1 MAGDCNRQ
9 HRHLISSESGLAN
22 GNAVQHAV
30 VILKYMDSDAL
41 YDDVVDKYTR
51 FVNPYLAKL
60 LSFAGFGVEMYGE
73 GCYIFDHEGRK
84 FLDCLGGYGSF
95 ALGHRH
101 PKVVAAAKDQLD
113 RLPLSG
119 KAFFGKQMCDLAA
132 KLADI
137 APQGLQYS
145 FFCNS
150 GTEAVEAALKFAKAA
165 TGRFKLVSTHGSYH
179 GKTLGAL
186 SVTGRSKYQKPFEPL
201 LPGVTFVDYGDTQAA
216 FEAID
221 ETTAAMIVEPIQGEG
236 GIVVPPDGYLLALRQ
251 HCTRNGALL
260 IADEVQTCLGRTGD
274 MFGCNHEG
282 VTPDIMPLA
291 KQIGGGVM
299 PLGVCM
305 GTPEVWEGVFAT
317 NPLVHTSTFGGNPVA
332 CAAGLAAIEVIQ
344 DEGLV
349 ERSRTMG
356 ELFRTGLREMAAKH
370 TDLVSDVRGR
380 GLMIGVE
387 FAMDEVG
394 ELTIAQM
401 LKRGMCAAYTLNNP
415 RVIRLEPPL
424 IIDEEQISFAV
435 DTMGA
440 ALTETSELL
449 ASIA

>member
-1 MAGDCNRQ
+1 
-9 HRHLISSESGLAN
+9 
-22 GNAVQHAV
+22 
-30 VILKYMDSDAL
+30 MDSDAL

-73 GCYIFDHEGRK
+73 GCYIYDHEGKRY
-84 FLDCLGGYGSF
+84 LDCLGGYGSF

-101 PKVVAAAKDQLD
+101 PKVVEAAKIQLD
-113 RLPLSG
+113 KLPLSG
-119 KAFFGKQMCDLAA
+119 KAFFSQPLCDLAA
-132 KLADI
+132 KLADV
-137 APQGLQYS
+137 APGALQYS
-145 FFCNS
+145 FMCNS
-150 GTEAVEAALKFAKAA
+150 GAEAVEAALKFARIA
-165 TGRFKLVSTHGSYH
+165 TGRYKFVSTNGGYH
-179 GKTLGAL
+179 GKTFGAL
-186 SVTGRSKYQKPFEPL
+186 SVTGRAKYQKPFEPL
-201 LPGVTFVDYGDTQAA
+201 LPGVTFVEYGDTKAA

-221 ETTAAMIVEPIQGEG
+221 GTTAAVIVEPIQGEG
-236 GIVVPPDGYLLALRQ
+236 GIIVPPDGYLLALRQ
-251 HCTRNGALL
+251 HCDRTGALL

-282 VTPDIMPLA
+282 VTPDLMPLA

-305 GTPEVWEGVFAT
+305 GTPEVWEGVFSV

-332 CAAGLAAIEVIQ
+332 CAAGLAAVKVIEE
-344 DEGLV
+344 EGLV
-349 ERSRTMG
+349 MRSRTLGEVFKG
-356 ELFRTGLREMAAKH
+356 ELKTMASRH

-387 FAMDEVG
+387 FTMDEVG
-394 ELTIAQM
+394 ELTVAQM

-424 IIDEEQISFAV
+424 IISEEQIDFAV
-435 DTMGA
+435 KTLDES
-440 ALTETSELL
+440 LTETSELL
-449 ASIA
+449 AAIA